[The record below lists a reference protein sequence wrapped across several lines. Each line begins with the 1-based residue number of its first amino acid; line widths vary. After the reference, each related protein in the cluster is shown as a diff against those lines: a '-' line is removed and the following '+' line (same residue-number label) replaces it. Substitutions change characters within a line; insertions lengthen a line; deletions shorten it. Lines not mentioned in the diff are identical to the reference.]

1 MTLHLTPFRRLLVNV
16 LCAASL
22 SSGAGLALAEV
33 AVAPPAPSGVLSLT
47 ASATV
52 QAAKDWMTVSFTTT
66 RDGTDASAVQAQL
79 KQALDAALAECR
91 ALAQSDKDVKVA
103 SGAFSLQPRYGSKGQ
118 VNGWTGSTTLTVQGH
133 DFPAIARLTGR
144 VGTMTIGRLDFGLS
158 PEAREKAEG
167 EASAQ
172 AIGRYRAKAASSAT
186 LFGYA
191 RYEVRE
197 VSVQAEAA
205 PGPRPFAL
213 RAAVMSSSDGAALP
227 VEAGDESVTV
237 TVQGTV
243 QMVK

>member
-1 MTLHLTPFRRLLVNV
+1 MNLHHLPSRRLLSTV
-16 LCAASL
+16 LCAAAL
-22 SSGAGLALAEV
+22 SGGSGLALADT
-33 AVAPPAPSGVLSLT
+33 ALAPPAPSGVLSLT

-66 RDGTDASAVQAQL
+66 RDGADASAVQAQL
-79 KQALDAALAECR
+79 KQALDAALNECR
-91 ALAQSDKDVKVA
+91 ALAQADKDVKVA

-172 AIGRYRAKAASSAT
+172 AIGRYRAKAASSTT

-205 PGPRPFAL
+205 PGPRPYAM
-213 RAAVMSSSDGAALP
+213 RAAAAPMGDGMSLP

-243 QMVK
+243 QMAR